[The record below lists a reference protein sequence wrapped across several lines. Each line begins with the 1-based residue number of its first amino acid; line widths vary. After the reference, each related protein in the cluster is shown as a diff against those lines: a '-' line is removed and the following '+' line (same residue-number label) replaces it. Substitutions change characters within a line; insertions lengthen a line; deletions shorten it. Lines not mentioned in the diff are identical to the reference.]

1 MALQPSKSCLL
12 PIFLSI
18 RIDSCKQ
25 IGIDSSGVAD
35 AAVSFMTESGLLF
48 LLLQILKKKKIAT
61 GKIFYEYHKDSNEL
75 IVR

>member
-35 AAVSFMTESGLLF
+35 AAMFFMPETGLLF
-48 LLLQILKKKKIAT
+48 LLLQILKKKKLPQ
-61 GKIFYEYHKDSNEL
+61 GKYFMNIIKIQTNW
-75 IVR
+75 